1 MDAGGSGLA
10 TRHPLDGR
18 DHDFLAVVQP
28 LSLEGVKG
36 LPAKLL
42 GHGQNLT
49 LPDASRPHHGQI
61 VTAPL
66 LGYTDTHLAQTDDVR
81 DVPVILLDPDRR
93 KDEGPLFV
101 HVPGVT
107 HIGGGLGIA
116 AIGLMRLHPDREVV
130 HVLLV
135 YHRNQNGMVG
145 GVGAPVVG

>member
-1 MDAGGSGLA
+1 MDADGGGMT
-10 TRHPLDGR
+10 TRHPLDGS
-18 DHDFLAVVQP
+18 DHDFFAVVQP
-28 LSLEGVKG
+28 LSLKGVKG

-42 GHGQNLT
+42 GHGQNLA

-61 VTAPL
+61 VPAPL
-66 LGYTDTHLAQTDDVR
+66 LGYTDTHLAQTDDVK
-81 DVPVILLDPDRR
+81 DVLVILLNPDRR
-93 KDEGPLFV
+93 EDEGPLFV

-116 AIGLMRLHPDREVV
+116 AIGLMCFHPDSEVV

-135 YHRNQNGMVG
+135 YHRNQDGVVG